1 MILSFLLYKI
11 QRYPPHK
18 WNIHSHRRQTV
29 QIYQEDDP
37 VQSPKSILPHPKG
50 PQHQTHITT
59 SWQNVPMPL
68 RAHKWSSMVDTHHNQ
83 LTKGPSVSLC
93 LQMVLPSRH
102 TSQSVGKMPKWYCV
116 LTKSSTSNTS
126 QNTSCPKEKL
136 AGRTP
141 ADLLSL
147 GASKRIFPFFQGK
160 TSAGSQ
166 CWVGEK
172 QEDPR
177 NKWLQ
182 PLLRMFPQISLPRPA
197 SQEQRS
203 QQQASSQPSHSIV
216 RPQSCLWMPETAIS
230 REHREATWEPKNCNR
245 KWGPVAPSS
254 ELSEE
259 ARLVEM
265 NVCFI
270 AETGSESG

>member
-1 MILSFLLYKI
+1 MILC
-11 QRYPPHK
+11 
-18 WNIHSHRRQTV
+18 
-29 QIYQEDDP
+29 
-37 VQSPKSILPHPKG
+37 
-50 PQHQTHITT
+50 
-59 SWQNVPMPL
+59 
-68 RAHKWSSMVDTHHNQ
+68 AHKM
-83 LTKGPSVSLC
+83 
-93 LQMVLPSRH
+93 
-102 TSQSVGKMPKWYCV
+102 
-116 LTKSSTSNTS
+116 SSTSNTS

-216 RPQSCLWMPETAIS
+216 RATVLSVNAGDRNIARAQRSHVRAKKLQPEV
-230 REHREATWEPKNCNR
+230 
-245 KWGPVAPSS
+245 GPVAPSS

>member
-1 MILSFLLYKI
+1 MILC
-11 QRYPPHK
+11 
-18 WNIHSHRRQTV
+18 
-29 QIYQEDDP
+29 
-37 VQSPKSILPHPKG
+37 
-50 PQHQTHITT
+50 
-59 SWQNVPMPL
+59 
-68 RAHKWSSMVDTHHNQ
+68 AHKM
-83 LTKGPSVSLC
+83 
-93 LQMVLPSRH
+93 
-102 TSQSVGKMPKWYCV
+102 
-116 LTKSSTSNTS
+116 SSTSNTS